1 MSGRIT
7 FAEAAERVKG
17 ALDIVDV
24 IQRHVILKK
33 TGRSYTGKCPFHND
47 KSPSMNVSREK
58 GIFKCFSCGVGG
70 DSLTFLMKIENKTF
84 GEIIRDLAQ
93 EQGLEIQYEGQ
104 QAEVAQVQR
113 DTRQKIVDLNEAAS
127 HWFAQQL
134 QEPSAQPVLD
144 YLSHR
149 YTNPTDCQQS
159 IQHFQLG
166 YAPAGWENLTPYL
179 KSKFDF
185 AQANPDLLNTAGLAN
200 TRDHGQGQYDRFRHR
215 LIIPIQD
222 EKGQVVAFGGRALSD
237 EDKPKYL
244 NSPETVLYKKSHV
257 LYGFHQAKESIRQSR
272 SAVIMEGYFD
282 VISAHLGG
290 ITEAVGSCGT
300 AMTDSHLKLLTR
312 FGAETVYLAFDSDE
326 AGLKAALSAIQLI
339 EPYMDSS
346 ELQVKVLIVP
356 DGKDPDDF
364 IRQHGG
370 DAFRTLIQEARP
382 FVAFKFDMAIRG
394 VDASSPEGRIQA
406 ANKLTPML
414 ASIRDS
420 NTRIEYTKVYAQR
433 IGLDEHALDIEL
445 KRYTQARLS
454 PQYSNFN
461 QVTKSKAKQ
470 AISKQGSSSLK
481 GSKPILTENITELRS
496 KLSAGQIPAEKTY
509 LNPNRQLEAEKNLL
523 KLALY
528 STESFSIMM
537 SLFYSHAPF
546 AFDDPIHQE
555 ILVGLQNAGHE
566 QTQEKTDPSVYG
578 LPGTLIEKMNHLYF
592 DKPNILHTFAEL
604 ALTAESFCE
613 SLGLGEIKGSL
624 FNERVTKLAEEQF
637 TLLANCQRTKQLQ
650 TLKAD
655 MLRNESN
662 QVELTYQFQD
672 RLLANTGPPRTE
684 NTG

>member
-1 MSGRIT
+1 MSGRVT
-7 FAEAAERVKG
+7 FAEAAERVKS

-93 EQGLEIQYEGQ
+93 EQGLDIQYEGQ

-113 DTRQKIVDLNEAAS
+113 DARQKIVDLNEAANQ
-127 HWFAQQL
+127 WFVQQL
-134 QEPSAQPVLD
+134 QEPSAQPVLE
-144 YLSHR
+144 YLSRR
-149 YTNPTDCQQS
+149 YANATECQQA

-166 YAPAGWENLTPYL
+166 YAPAGWENLTPFL

-185 AQANPDLLNTAGLAN
+185 AQANPDLLNTAGLSN

-222 EKGQVVAFGGRALSD
+222 DKGQVVAFGGRALSD

-257 LYGFHQAKESIRQSR
+257 LYGFHQAKESIRQTH

-300 AMTDSHLKLLTR
+300 AMTDGHLKLLTR

-326 AGLKAALSAIQLI
+326 AGLKAALGAIQLI

-370 DAFRTLIQEARP
+370 DAFRTLIQEARH
-382 FVAFKFDMAIRG
+382 FLAFKFDMAIRG
-394 VDASSPEGRIQA
+394 IDASSPEGRIQA

-414 ASIRDS
+414 AGIQRPAIRS
-420 NTRIEYTKVYAQR
+420 EYLKLYAEK
-433 IGLDEHALDIEL
+433 IGLAEEALLLEV
-445 KRYTQARLS
+445 KRYEQARN
-454 PQYSNFN
+454 PMAGRTFN
-461 QVTKSKAKQ
+461 GYQKQ
-470 AISKQGSSSLK
+470 DKKKAISKGGSTSFKRSE
-481 GSKPILTENITELRS
+481 SVLTENVSDLRS
-496 KLSAGQIPAEKTY
+496 QLTSRQIAV
-509 LNPNRQLEAEKNLL
+509 EKNLL

-528 STESFSIMM
+528 STESFSTMM
-537 SLFYSHAPF
+537 SLFYAHAPF
-546 AFDDPIHQE
+546 AFDDPVHQE
-555 ILVGLQNAGHE
+555 ILVGVQNAGHE
-566 QTQEKTDPSVYG
+566 QAQDKTDPSVYG
-578 LPGTLIEKMNHLYF
+578 FPGTLIEKMNHLYF
-592 DKPNILHTFAEL
+592 DKPNVLHTFAEL

-624 FNERVTKLAEEQF
+624 FNERITNLAEEQF
-637 TLLANCQRTKQLQ
+637 KLLANCQRTRQLQ

-655 MLRNESN
+655 MLRNEGN